1 MKFLVTGG
9 AGFIGSNLT
18 HFLLQQGQSVV
29 VFDDLSTGKADN
41 LADILDKIEFVQ
53 GDVRDKSAVSRAM
66 TGCKGVFHL
75 ATMASVQKSID
86 HPEDAHAINVGGT
99 LNVLESM
106 KTHGIRRVVLAASA
120 AAGMFANGQN
130 EILCIASFAVMCAV
144 WLVTSL
150 LAGFLKQWL
159 FLFFATL
166 YFVLP
171 QILILPPVG
180 DATASMSETQYFISD
195 ILRYIWE
202 SPMDAVFPYFDCMIV
217 SYVMLAVCG
226 AVFLA
231 GLRLRKAAKH
241 SELYCRTRLELMD

>member
-1 MKFLVTGG
+1 MLARKIDSYAASHPAFAKWARERITVFQQTELGSDVAACLV
-9 AGFIGSNLT
+9 
-18 HFLLQQGQSVV
+18 
-29 VFDDLSTGKADN
+29 
-41 LADILDKIEFVQ
+41 
-53 GDVRDKSAVSRAM
+53 
-66 TGCKGVFHL
+66 
-75 ATMASVQKSID
+75 ASV
-86 HPEDAHAINVGGT
+86 
-99 LNVLESM
+99 
-106 KTHGIRRVVLAASA
+106 
-120 AAGMFANGQN
+120 AAGLFANGQN
-130 EILCIASFAVMCAV
+130 GVLFIASFVVMCAV

-202 SPMDAVFPYFDCMIV
+202 SPLDAVFPNFDCMIV

-231 GLRLRKAAKH
+231 GVRLRRAAKH